1 MLSTEGGE
9 GGVSVVLVALV
20 ARGGEWSW
28 SAEMRA
34 ARVAASAVPRRVV
47 RSVARVGGRSVMMCG
62 GDGGRL
68 VQTKWVLKWLRVGC
82 GRWCGG
88 NRGNGVIFGLM
99 RSVAESGCDSM
110 CGILVLVGFGG
121 RVGVVTLVEGM
132 CVVGRCLSLT

>member
-9 GGVSVVLVALV
+9 GGVSVVLV

-62 GDGGRL
+62 GDGGNV
-68 VQTKWVLKWLRVGC
+68 VQKKWVLKWLRVGC
-82 GRWCGG
+82 GWWCGG
-88 NRGNGVIFGLM
+88 NEIIFGLM
-99 RSVAESGCDSM
+99 RSVGECGCDSM

>member
-9 GGVSVVLVALV
+9 GGVSVVLV

-62 GDGGRL
+62 GDGGNV
-68 VQTKWVLKWLRVGC
+68 VQKKWVLKWLRVGC
-82 GRWCGG
+82 GWWCG
-88 NRGNGVIFGLM
+88 GNGVIFGLTQ
-99 RSVAESGCDSM
+99 SVSECGCDSM

-121 RVGVVTLVEGM
+121 RVGVVRLVEGM